1 MSNQQVAGLVN
12 LLVGVAALMVS
23 MGAAWT
29 LMLRSRMRCVER
41 AWVVAIVSV
50 ALFIA
55 GVALCWFG
63 VSSLVGG

>member
-1 MSNQQVAGLVN
+1 MSNQQVTGLVN

-29 LMLRSRMRCVER
+29 LMLRSRMRRIEST
-41 AWVVAIVSV
+41 WFITAISV

-63 VSSLVGG
+63 VSALVGG